1 VTLYPISRGLSRA
14 AVQCFVKVNVT
25 TEVVCFNVTTEV
37 VCFDVTT
44 EVVCFDV
51 TTEVVCF
58 DVTAEVVCFDNLLH
72 NFVHLFKLH
81 SS

>member
-1 VTLYPISRGLSRA
+1 MLQMARDVIPHLQGVSRA
-14 AVQCFVKVNVT
+14 AVQWFVKVNVT
-25 TEVVCFNVTTEV
+25 TQV

-44 EVVCFDV
+44 EVVCFNV